1 MKKYSNYKNKLDWL
15 KRNKKFSHY
24 FNYNFFNQNTSYI
37 KKYLDSINESPNSSK
52 MRTIS
57 LLCDLS
63 LLYTDEI
70 EKKYVEYKKEKSV
83 KKKIEIRYGEDQ
95 LHIYEDKLKNR
106 PKPVVKSN
114 LTIEYWLE
122 RGFTEPQAKENIS
135 KIQSNN
141 SKKRHEKTF
150 NYKIQNPICKEYWK
164 NIGFVDNDEI
174 EKLRKPYLDKCSN
187 TLSRYINKYGE
198 EEGKKIFH
206 NGVDKRIKT
215 LLERYGTKTITTYVS
230 KESLR
235 FLIKLYKEI
244 RKMGVQKTDIVW
256 GISGNKEFVL
266 TDFNNDRSYFY
277 DFVIK
282 SKKIIIEY
290 NNLFWHPRKREEWK
304 GMGDYDKIF
313 QYQELKEKL
322 AISRGYAVYYVW
334 NDDNLIEKINYL
346 KGLILN
352 ECS

>member
-1 MKKYSNYKNKLDWL
+1 MKKYSNYENKLDWL

-24 FNYNFFNQNTSYI
+24 FNYIFFNQNTSYI

-52 MRTIS
+52 MRTIG

-70 EKKYVEYKKEKSV
+70 EKKYMEYKNEKSV
-83 KKKIEIRYGEDQ
+83 KKKIAIRYGEDQ

-106 PKPVVKSN
+106 PKPLVKSN

-122 RGFTEPQAKENIS
+122 RGFTETQSKENIS
-135 KIQSNN
+135 KIQSSN
-141 SKKRHEKTF
+141 SKKRHKKTF

-164 NIGFVDNDEI
+164 NIGFVDDDEI
-174 EKLRKPYLDKCSN
+174 QKLRKPYLDKCSN
-187 TLSRYINKYGE
+187 TLSRYVNKYGE
-198 EEGKKIFH
+198 EEGKKIFYS
-206 NGVDKRIKT
+206 GTDKRIKT
-215 LLERYGTKTITTYVS
+215 LLERYGTKTVTTYVS

-235 FLIKLYKEI
+235 FLVKLYKKI
-244 RKMGVQKTDIVW
+244 RKDGVQKTDIVW
-256 GISGNKEFVL
+256 GISGSKEFVL

-282 SKKIIIEY
+282 SKKIIVEY
-290 NNLFWHPRKREEWK
+290 NNLFWHPRKREEWR
-304 GMGDYDKIF
+304 GIGDYDKIF
-313 QYQELKEKL
+313 EYQEIKEKL
-322 AISRGYAVYYVW
+322 AISRGYVVYYVW

>member
-1 MKKYSNYKNKLDWL
+1 MKKYSNYENKLDWL

-52 MRTIS
+52 IRTIG

-70 EKKYVEYKKEKSV
+70 EKKYMEYKNEKSV

-114 LTIEYWLE
+114 LTIGYWLE
-122 RGFTEPQAKENIS
+122 KGFTESQSKENIS
-135 KIQSNN
+135 KIQSSN
-141 SKKRHEKTF
+141 SKKKHKKTL

-164 NIGFVDNDEI
+164 NIGFVDDDEI
-174 EKLRKPYLDKCSN
+174 EELRKPYLDKCSN
-187 TLSRYINKYGE
+187 TLSRYVNKYGE
-198 EEGKKIFH
+198 EEGKKIFY
-206 NGVDKRIKT
+206 GGTDKRIKT
-215 LLERYGTKTITTYVS
+215 LLDRYGTKTVTTYVS

-235 FLIKLYKEI
+235 FLIKLYKKI
-244 RKMGVQKTDIVW
+244 RKNGVQKTDIVW
-256 GISGNKEFVL
+256 GISGSKEFVL
-266 TDFNNDRSYFY
+266 TDFDNDRSYFY

-282 SKKIIIEY
+282 SKKIIVEY
-290 NNLFWHPRKREEWK
+290 NNLFWHPRKREEWR
-304 GMGDYDKIF
+304 GIGDYDKILE
-313 QYQELKEKL
+313 YQEIKEKL
-322 AISRGYAVYYVW
+322 AISRGYGVYYVW

-346 KGLILN
+346 TGLISN